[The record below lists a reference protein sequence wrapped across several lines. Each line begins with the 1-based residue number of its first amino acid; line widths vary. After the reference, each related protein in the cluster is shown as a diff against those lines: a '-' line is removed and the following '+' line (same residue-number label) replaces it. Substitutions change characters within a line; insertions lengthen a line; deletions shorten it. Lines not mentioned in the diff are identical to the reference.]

1 MIDVSLQFIRDEI
14 NKFIQQKLNLID
26 SVKLDNISKVLE
38 DSGAEKKIYLS
49 LLNLEEDRLSRSPEN
64 FVKIDNKIIYKNPK
78 LYLNLYCLFVTNQN
92 YEEGLKQLSLIF
104 RFFQFR
110 NVFTHENFPSMDS
123 GLEKL
128 VFELHSLNFE
138 QLNQIWGVLGGKYY
152 PSVLYKMRVITI
164 DEMSTEA
171 EGEPIKEI
179 EISGKDYTK

>member
-14 NKFIQQKLNLID
+14 NKYIQSKLSLID

-49 LLNLEEDRLSRSPEN
+49 LLNLEEDRLSRNPEN
-64 FVKIDNKIIYKNPK
+64 FVKVDSKIIYKNPK
-78 LYLNLYCLFVTNQN
+78 LFLNVYCLFTTNQN

-104 RFFQFR
+104 KFFQHM
-110 NVFTHENFPSMDS
+110 NVFTPFTHPSLDP
-123 GLEKL
+123 GIEKL
-128 VFELHSLNFE
+128 VFELYNLNFE
-138 QLNQIWGVLGGKYY
+138 QLNQVWGMLGGKYY

-164 DEMSTEA
+164 DEMSIEA

-179 EISGKDYTK
+179 IISGKDHTK